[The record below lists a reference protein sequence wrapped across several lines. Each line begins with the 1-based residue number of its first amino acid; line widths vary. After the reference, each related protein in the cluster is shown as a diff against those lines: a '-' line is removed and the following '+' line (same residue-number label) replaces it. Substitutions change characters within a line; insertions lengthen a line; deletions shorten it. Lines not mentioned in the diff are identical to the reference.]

1 MKKIVFLTYLILSST
16 FSFAQKK
23 GKDYVVKIKTEFGEM
38 VAILYD
44 ETPKHK
50 ANFIKLTQE
59 HYYDSL
65 LFHRIIEGFMIQG
78 GDPDSKNAKP
88 DQHLGNGGP
97 RYTIDAEILPKYF
110 HEKGALAAAR
120 LGDQQNPTKASSGSQ
135 FYIVDGTTYSAEEL
149 RLDDSKLN
157 ATMPKYLQDPKNKQV
172 YDSLM
177 AFARAND
184 MKGYR
189 SYLGKI
195 QPRVEKATGTSLSKE
210 IKPERLQPYT
220 TIGGAPHLD
229 DNYTVFGK
237 VIRGLEV
244 IDKIAAQPTGEAHR
258 PVKDIRM
265 RVSVEEMS
273 KKKIAKEY
281 GYRYPEEKK

>member
-1 MKKIVFLTYLILSST
+1 
-16 FSFAQKK
+16 
-23 GKDYVVKIKTEFGEM
+23 
-38 VAILYD
+38 
-44 ETPKHK
+44 
-50 ANFIKLTQE
+50 
-59 HYYDSL
+59 
-65 LFHRIIEGFMIQG
+65 
-78 GDPDSKNAKP
+78 
-88 DQHLGNGGP
+88 
-97 RYTIDAEILPKYF
+97 
-110 HEKGALAAAR
+110 
-120 LGDQQNPTKASSGSQ
+120 
-135 FYIVDGTTYSAEEL
+135 
-149 RLDDSKLN
+149 
-157 ATMPKYLQDPKNKQV
+157 
-172 YDSLM
+172 M